1 MGTIDDILKTSPQR
15 VNKTDGSGP
24 GTVVNAGGGSGKGG
38 DPSNGGNVAKN
49 TGTVADVSGDMGR
62 ESDPKTDGETEN
74 QKSNTDVFWDAM
86 LDKNY
91 KEAEEKLKKRQ
102 KAAAIISAI
111 GDGLT
116 AISNLYF
123 ATKGVHQA
131 DRGKSLSEGARVSY
145 ERLIKDFN
153 EDKNNRIN
161 WLMKANVEDNRRAK
175 EDREWKRLLV
185 KDDQDLKDREEDIR
199 HRDEREKIEDE
210 RWNKRFEEEKQRSKR
225 SHELAVKR
233 QEDNAK
239 LQQQRLFGMGT
250 KGLLGKPIGFSDG
263 DGNQVRIYENVW
275 KGSMQQVYDAMLQD
289 LAPTDEAE
297 RKKFDRQ
304 MKKLDTPQKKDDFVK
319 QNWHKSPRAAAL
331 MLSLSRLDPNTMQ
344 SGIEAGAETVDYD
357 PSAEDD
363 VIDYVPDK
371 K

>member
-15 VNKTDGSGP
+15 VNETDGSGT
-24 GTVVNAGGGSGKGG
+24 GTVVNAGGSSGKGG
-38 DPSNGGNVAKN
+38 DPSNGGNVAKD
-49 TGTVADVSGDMGR
+49 TGSVSDVSGDMGR
-62 ESDPKTDGETEN
+62 ESDPKTDGETEK

-86 LDKNY
+86 LDKEY
-91 KEAEEKLKKRQ
+91 KEAEAKLKKRQ

-153 EDKNNRIN
+153 EEKNNRIN

-175 EDREWKRLLV
+175 EDREWKRLLR
-185 KDDQDLKDREEDIR
+185 KDDQDRKDREEDIR
-199 HRDEREKIEDE
+199 HRNERENIEDE
-210 RWNKRFEEEKQRSKR
+210 RWNKRFEEDKQRSKR

-239 LQQQRLFGMGT
+239 LQRQRLFGMGT

-275 KGSMQQVYDAMLQD
+275 KGSMQGIYDTLVAD
-289 LAPTDEAE
+289 GITPDAIKLAQGMSASD
-297 RKKFDRQ
+297 
-304 MKKLDTPQKKDDFVK
+304 KDDFVK
-319 QNWHKSPRAAAL
+319 QNWYKSDKARAQMLAL
-331 MLSLSRLDPNTMQ
+331 SKLDHATMR
-344 SGIEAGAETVDYD
+344 SEISEDNDDFESYRTDE
-357 PSAEDD
+357 EDD
-363 VIDYVPDK
+363 FEQYK
-371 K
+371 QN

>member
-24 GTVVNAGGGSGKGG
+24 GTAVNAGGDSGKGG

-49 TGTVADVSGDMGR
+49 TGTVADVSGDMSR
-62 ESDPKTDGETEN
+62 EPDPKTDGETEKL
-74 QKSNTDVFWDAM
+74 KSNTDVFWDAM
-86 LDKNY
+86 LDKDY

-175 EDREWKRLLV
+175 EDREWKRLLG
-185 KDDQDLKDREEDIR
+185 KDDQDRKDREEDIR

-210 RWNKRFEEEKQRSKR
+210 RWDKRFEEEKQRSKR

-239 LQQQRLFGMGT
+239 LQRQRLFDMGT

-275 KGSMQQVYDAMLQD
+275 KGSMQQVYDVLYEDMNAAHIAD
-289 LAPTDEAE
+289 K
-297 RKKFDRQ
+297 RKNPRVPRHTTSKG
-304 MKKLDTPQKKDDFVK
+304 KDDFVK
-319 QNWHKSPRAAAL
+319 QNWHKSPRAVAL

-344 SGIEAGAETVDYD
+344 SGIEAGVETVDYD

>member
-15 VNKTDGSGP
+15 VNETAGSGS
-24 GTVVNAGGGSGKGG
+24 GTVVNAGGSSGKGG
-38 DPSNGGNVAKN
+38 DPSNGGNVAKD
-49 TGTVADVSGDMGR
+49 TGSVSDVSGDMGR
-62 ESDPKTDGETEN
+62 ESDPKTDGETEKL
-74 QKSNTDVFWDAM
+74 KSNTAVFWDAM
-86 LDKNY
+86 LDKEY
-91 KEAEEKLKKRQ
+91 KEAEAKLKKRQ

-153 EDKNNRIN
+153 EEKNNRIN

-175 EDREWKRLLV
+175 EDREWKRLLR
-185 KDDQDLKDREEDIR
+185 KDDQDRKDREEDIR
-199 HRDEREKIEDE
+199 HRDEREKKEDE

-239 LQQQRLFGMGT
+239 LQRQRLFGMGT

-275 KGSMQQVYDAMLQD
+275 EGSMQGIYDTLVAD
-289 LAPTDEAE
+289 GITPDAIKLAQGMSASD
-297 RKKFDRQ
+297 
-304 MKKLDTPQKKDDFVK
+304 KDDFVK
-319 QNWHKSPRAAAL
+319 QNWYKSDKARTQMLAL
-331 MLSLSRLDPNTMQ
+331 SKLDPATMLSEISEDNDDFESYRTD
-344 SGIEAGAETVDYD
+344 E
-357 PSAEDD
+357 EDD
-363 VIDYVPDK
+363 FEQYK
-371 K
+371 QN

>member
-15 VNKTDGSGP
+15 VNETDGSGT

-38 DPSNGGNVAKN
+38 DLGNGGNVAKD
-49 TGTVADVSGDMGR
+49 TGTVANVSGDMGR
-62 ESDPKTDGETEN
+62 EPDPKTDGETEKL
-74 QKSNTDVFWDAM
+74 KSNTDVFWDAM
-86 LDKNY
+86 LDNEY
-91 KEAEEKLKKRQ
+91 KEAEAKLKKRQ

-153 EDKNNRIN
+153 EEKNNRIN

-175 EDREWKRLLV
+175 EDREWKRLLR
-185 KDDQDLKDREEDIR
+185 KDDQDRKDREEDIR
-199 HRDEREKIEDE
+199 HRDEREKKEDE

-239 LQQQRLFGMGT
+239 LQRKRLFGMGT
-250 KGLLGKPIGFSDG
+250 KGLLGKPIGFSYG

-275 KGSMQQVYDAMLQD
+275 KGSMQGIYDTLVAD
-289 LAPTDEAE
+289 GITPDAIKLAQGMSASD
-297 RKKFDRQ
+297 
-304 MKKLDTPQKKDDFVK
+304 KDDFVK
-319 QNWHKSPRAAAL
+319 QNWYKSDKARAQMLAL
-331 MLSLSRLDPNTMQ
+331 SKLDPATMLSEISEDNDDFESYRTD
-344 SGIEAGAETVDYD
+344 E
-357 PSAEDD
+357 EDD
-363 VIDYVPDK
+363 FEQYK
-371 K
+371 QN

>member
-15 VNKTDGSGP
+15 VNETDGSGT
-24 GTVVNAGGGSGKGG
+24 GTVVNAGGSSGKGG
-38 DPSNGGNVAKN
+38 DPSNGGNVAKD
-49 TGTVADVSGDMGR
+49 TGSVSDVSGDMGR
-62 ESDPKTDGETEN
+62 ESDPKTDGETEK

-86 LDKNY
+86 LDKEY
-91 KEAEEKLKKRQ
+91 KEAEAKLKKRQ

-153 EDKNNRIN
+153 EEKNNRIN

-175 EDREWKRLLV
+175 EDREWKRLLR
-185 KDDQDLKDREEDIR
+185 KDDQDRKDREEDIR
-199 HRDEREKIEDE
+199 HRNERENIEDE
-210 RWNKRFEEEKQRSKR
+210 RWNKRFEEDKQRSKR

-239 LQQQRLFGMGT
+239 LQRQRLFGMGT

-275 KGSMQQVYDAMLQD
+275 KGSMQQVYDAMLED
-289 LAPTDEAE
+289 LAPTDETQHRRWE
-297 RKKFDRQ
+297 REMRR
-304 MKKLDTPQKKDDFVK
+304 LDTPQKKEDYVK
-319 QNWHKSPRAAAL
+319 QNWHKSPKASQI
-331 MLSLSRLDPNTMQ
+331 MLTL
-344 SGIEAGAETVDYD
+344 SGID
-357 PSAEDD
+357 PATMTSELNDD
-363 VIDYVPDK
+363 VEEYTPGGGDDEVIDYTPGNK
-371 K
+371 